1 MMSSAGHRSSGDEQE
16 TDMSNKRR
24 RLSGASRS
32 SESGSETD
40 LSFEVVGERE
50 ADQEGAQGDEVDLM
64 RVLSEAENGGEEQS
78 RDVTETIDLEDEAA
92 EQQVVDVPPD
102 ENEEDASPK
111 PPANKAVRNYLCP
124 ICFDPPDTAVMTPCG
139 HIFCVACLFQM
150 VNSSRSHRKSGNCA
164 LCRSE
169 VKLRDIR
176 LVVLRKKRVRKTE

>member
-1 MMSSAGHRSSGDEQE
+1 MGSAGHRSSDDEQE
-16 TDMSNKRR
+16 RDMSNKRR
-24 RLSGASRS
+24 RLSRASQS
-32 SESGSETD
+32 SGSETD
-40 LSFEVVGERE
+40 VSFEVVGERE
-50 ADQEGAQGDEVDLM
+50 AEPAQGDDLDLM
-64 RVLSEAENGGEEQS
+64 RVLNEVDDEEEQPG
-78 RDVTETIDLEDEAA
+78 RGTTETIDLEDEAA
-92 EQQVVDVPPD
+92 EQQVVDVPAVEND
-102 ENEEDASPK
+102 EEAPPK
-111 PPANKAVRNYLCP
+111 PAVNKAVRAYQCP